1 MARKDRGV
9 RVLMALLAVI
19 AFLTNPF
26 DFYDARDAVLSWIAV
41 GWTLLVLG
49 GYTRLRRRE
58 RKRDPSLESGFPSKH
73 LFSSSFS
80 QPE

>member
-1 MARKDRGV
+1 MARKDRRV

-41 GWTLLVLG
+41 GWALLVLG
-49 GYTRLRRRE
+49 GYTWLRRRE
-58 RKRDPSLESGFPSKH
+58 RKRDPSLESGFASKH
-73 LFSSSFS
+73 F
-80 QPE
+80 